1 MSGSGVPPRRP
12 SGPVPERD
20 VAEPAPAHDPG
31 GPVPAQGGDTGLFG
45 PESVTW
51 RLHAEPLMG
60 LAGLR
65 ALLLQALHPVA
76 VAAFEEHSTYR
87 QDVWARLARTA
98 EYVALITYGST
109 TEAMLA
115 ASRVRAMHARVR
127 GTLPSGVEYA
137 ADEPQLLAWVHCC
150 LVASFLEVLTR
161 GGVTLTG
168 AEQDQYIEEQV
179 KAAMLVGLEPDE
191 VPHDRAA
198 LLDYFRVIKPVLECT
213 PAARQT
219 ASEIVAPA
227 APPRL
232 DAAATPRPAWSALA
246 GLAFAAL
253 PPWGRRLYAL
263 PELPGAAGLPDAATT
278 VGLRTLRATLR
289 GIQSVVPS
297 LGEGAHLRAARARL
311 HP

>member
-1 MSGSGVPPRRP
+1 MSDSDVPPHR
-12 SGPVPERD
+12 
-20 VAEPAPAHDPG
+20 PG
-31 GPVPAQGGDTGLFG
+31 GPAPEYDGEAGLFG

-60 LAGLR
+60 VAGLR
-65 ALLLQALHPVA
+65 AMLLQALHPVA

-87 QDVWARLARTA
+87 QDVWRRLASIA
-98 EYVALITYGST
+98 EYIAVITFGST
-109 TEAMLA
+109 TEAMSA
-115 ASRVRAMHARVR
+115 ASRVRAIHARVR

-137 ADEPQLLAWVHCC
+137 ADDPQLLAWVHCC

-161 GGVTLTG
+161 GGVTLAG

-198 LLDYFRVIKPVLECT
+198 LLDYFRVIKPALECT
-213 PAARQT
+213 STARQ
-219 ASEIVAPA
+219 AALEIVAPPSA
-227 APPRL
+227 GRGELAPT
-232 DAAATPRPAWSALA
+232 ARPAWSGVA

-278 VGLRTLRATLR
+278 VGLRTLRSTLR
-289 GIQSVVPS
+289 SAAAVVPPPPPQGPQ
-297 LGEGAHLRAARARL
+297 LKAVRA
-311 HP
+311 PFNP